1 MGPFSYW
8 WIMRYVLLIAFALL
22 LSAGQVLFKQA
33 AVVGIGKPFHLAL
46 FNGWMAAA
54 LVLYAIAT
62 GLWVW
67 ILRTTPLS
75 IAYPF
80 VALGFILVPLAAHY
94 LFAEPLETRYAIG
107 ATLIVAGLLVMSR

>member
-1 MGPFSYW
+1 MH
-8 WIMRYVLLIAFALL
+8 YVFLVAFAVL

-33 AVVGIGKPFHLAL
+33 AVAGNGKPFHLAL

-54 LVLYAIAT
+54 LVLYAVAT
-62 GLWVW
+62 GLWIW

-80 VALGFILVPLAAHY
+80 VALGFILGPLAAHY
-94 LFAEPLETRYAIG
+94 LFAEPFETRYAIG
-107 ATLIVAGLLVMSR
+107 ASLIIVGLIVISR